1 MIIIKNDKAKQTIV
15 FVESDSF
22 RKNQVR
28 TEKLAIPIQND
39 KILIGHISLLK
50 YNDEYLEAIINR

>member
-1 MIIIKNDKAKQTIV
+1 MIKRDKAKQTIV

-22 RKNQVR
+22 RKNQVN
-28 TEKLAIPIQND
+28 TEKLAIPIQKD
-39 KILIGHISLLK
+39 KILIGQISLLK

>member
-1 MIIIKNDKAKQTIV
+1 MIKKDNAKQIIV
-15 FVESDSF
+15 FIESVSF
-22 RKNQVR
+22 RKNQVN
-28 TEKLAIPIQND
+28 TEKLAMPIQND